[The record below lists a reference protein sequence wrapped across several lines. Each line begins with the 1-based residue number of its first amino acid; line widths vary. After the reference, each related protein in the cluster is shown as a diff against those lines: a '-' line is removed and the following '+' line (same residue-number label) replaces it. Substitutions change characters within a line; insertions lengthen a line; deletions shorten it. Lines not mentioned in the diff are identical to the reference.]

1 MASTT
6 DSTIV
11 AAFRNSSDAQAAAAD
26 LQTAGISRSDIF
38 LESSSASSTGSTS
51 GASMGGDYSSRTA
64 HHEGGITGW
73 FKSLFGDEDASTTTG
88 YQQTMQQGGYL
99 LSVDVTSAQV
109 DSVEAILNRHN
120 PLNIQ
125 SDDTTSYGS
134 TAGIASAGAA
144 TTAGAVGAAGAYGS
158 TTGATGSYGSSTT
171 GTTGTKAATPMA
183 STTAA
188 QTTETGAI
196 PIIQEDMQVGK
207 RQVMRGGI
215 RVFSRVVERPVEES
229 IGLREEHAHVTR
241 QAVNRPATEADFVAG
256 REQTIE
262 VQEYGEE
269 AVVGKRARV
278 VEEVQV
284 GKQVS
289 ERTETV
295 RDTVRHTEVQVEQ
308 VPGQTT
314 TGTTGTM
321 GSTSFNDDY
330 FRKDFTTRYGST
342 SGATYDTYQPAYKY
356 GYEMSND
363 SRYKGKSFSAIES
376 DLRSD
381 YGRRYPNSTWDK
393 MKDAIQSGWNGITKK

>member
-38 LESSSASSTGSTS
+38 LESSSASSTAGASTT
-51 GASMGGDYSSRTA
+51 GASMDDYGSRTA

-73 FKSLFGDEDASTTTG
+73 FKSLFGDEEATTATTG
-88 YQQTMQQGGYL
+88 YNQTMQQGGYL
-99 LSVDVTSAQV
+99 LSVDVTSSQI

-134 TAGIASAGAA
+134 TTGGTTGGA
-144 TTAGAVGAAGAYGS
+144 TTAGLAAGAAGAAGTYAS
-158 TTGATGSYGSSTT
+158 TSGTQASRPTTSTPT
-171 GTTGTKAATPMA
+171 A

-188 QTTETGAI
+188 RTSETGSI
-196 PIIQEDMQVGK
+196 PVIQEDIQVGK
-207 RQVMRGGI
+207 RQVLRGGI

-241 QAVNRPATEADFVAG
+241 QAVNRPATEADFTAG

-262 VQEYGEE
+262 VSEYGEE

-295 RDTVRHTEVQVEQ
+295 RDTVRHTEVEVEQ

-314 TGTTGTM
+314 TGMTGTTG
-321 GSTSFNDDY
+321 STAFNDDY
-330 FRKDFTTRYGST
+330 FRQDFKTRFSST
-342 SGATYDTYQPAYKY
+342 PGATYDTYSPAYKY

-363 SRYKGKSFSAIES
+363 PRYKGKSFSAIES

-381 YGRRYPNSTWDK
+381 YGRRYPNSTWEK
-393 MKDAIQSGWNGITKK
+393 MKDAIQSGWNGMTKR

>member
-38 LESSSASSTGSTS
+38 LESSSASSTTGASTS
-51 GASMGGDYSSRTA
+51 DYSSRTA

-73 FKSLFGDEDASTTTG
+73 FKSLFGADDEAGTASTG

-99 LSVDVTSAQV
+99 LSVDVTASQI
-109 DSVEAILNRHN
+109 DSVETILNRHN
-120 PLNIQ
+120 PLNVQ
-125 SDDTTSYGS
+125 SDDTTSYGNTS
-134 TAGIASAGAA
+134 GATTTGAASAGAV
-144 TTAGAVGAAGAYGS
+144 TAGALGATGGYGS
-158 TTGATGSYGSSTT
+158 TTGAKATTPVASTV
-171 GTTGTKAATPMA
+171 

-188 QTTETGAI
+188 RTGETGSI
-196 PIIQEDMQVGK
+196 PVIQEDMQVGK
-207 RQVMRGGI
+207 RQVLRGGI

-241 QAVNRPATEADFVAG
+241 QPVNRPATEADFTAG

-262 VQEYGEE
+262 VAEYGEE

-308 VPGQTT
+308 VPGSQQTS
-314 TGTTGTM
+314 GTTGGTA
-321 GSTSFNDDY
+321 FNEDY
-330 FRKDFTTRYGST
+330 FRQDFKTRYGST
-342 SGATYDTYQPAYKY
+342 PGASYESYSPAYKY

-363 SRYKGKSFSAIES
+363 PRYKGKSFSTVES

-381 YGRRYPNSTWDK
+381 YGRRYPNSTWEK
-393 MKDAIQSGWNGITKK
+393 MKDAIQSGWGGMTKR

>member
-38 LESSSASSTGSTS
+38 LESSSASSTTGASAT
-51 GASMGGDYSSRTA
+51 GASMGDYGSRTA

-73 FKSLFGDEDASTTTG
+73 FKSLFGDDEATTATTG

-99 LSVDVTSAQV
+99 LSVDVTSSQV

-134 TAGIASAGAA
+134 NTSGATTTGAA
-144 TTAGAVGAAGAYGS
+144 TAGVL
-158 TTGATGSYGSSTT
+158 GATGNYASTT
-171 GTTGTKAATPMA
+171 GTQASTPKTPVPTA

-188 QTTETGAI
+188 RTSDTGSI
-196 PIIQEDMQVGK
+196 PVIQEDMQVGK
-207 RQVMRGGI
+207 RQVLRGGV

-241 QAVNRPATEADFVAG
+241 QAVNRPATEADFTAG

-262 VQEYGEE
+262 VSEYGEE

-295 RDTVRHTEVQVEQ
+295 RDTVRHTEIQVEQ

-314 TGTTGTM
+314 TGTTGTAA
-321 GSTSFNDDY
+321 FNDDY
-330 FRKDFTTRYGST
+330 FRQDFKTRFGST
-342 SGATYDTYQPAYKY
+342 PGASYDTYSPAYKY

-363 SRYKGKSFSAIES
+363 PRYKGKSFSAIES

-393 MKDAIQSGWNGITKK
+393 MKDAIQSGWNGMTKK